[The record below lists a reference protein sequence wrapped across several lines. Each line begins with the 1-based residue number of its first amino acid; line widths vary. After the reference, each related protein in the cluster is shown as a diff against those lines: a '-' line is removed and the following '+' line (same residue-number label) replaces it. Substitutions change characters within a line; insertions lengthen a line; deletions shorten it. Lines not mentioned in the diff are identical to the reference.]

1 MRFFGLHL
9 SALFFVP
16 PPKILTSTIMP
27 CDNNFDIFFVF
38 LSIVMKGCA
47 YMTAIELVL
56 DGDPIEEPKK
66 EEALI
71 TTDSV
76 LAQVEEL
83 SPEEK
88 MQIEQFADKIDLHKT
103 EIVSNYGAT
112 VQKQSANIA
121 AKTLQDVKTKNTGE
135 ISDLLV
141 QMVAAIDGM
150 EGNSD
155 KSGALAE
162 FFKKI
167 KVSVRAFRTRN
178 ESAETTLER
187 IEKQL
192 EGHKLTLQKD
202 ITMLDALY
210 DENWQTFK
218 ALTMYIKAAEL
229 ALERAR
235 TGELEQLYSK
245 AELSGKPED
254 AMQADGFAKMCDQF
268 DKQIHNL
275 RLTRTTCLQSAPQI
289 RMIQHNDQ
297 DMLMKL
303 QSSIV
308 NTIPLWRKKIAM
320 SIAINNNLRA
330 AEASN
335 KVDDLTN
342 RMLKE
347 QAAQFHMSVIESAKA
362 SQRSVIDIE
371 TIDYVNKEITGAV
384 LDYIAIEQKGARDR
398 QNAVS
403 VIANSERQ
411 LVDGIASAARRR

>member
-235 TGELEQLYSK
+235 TGELEELYSK

-411 LVDGIASAARRR
+411 LVDEIASAAKRR